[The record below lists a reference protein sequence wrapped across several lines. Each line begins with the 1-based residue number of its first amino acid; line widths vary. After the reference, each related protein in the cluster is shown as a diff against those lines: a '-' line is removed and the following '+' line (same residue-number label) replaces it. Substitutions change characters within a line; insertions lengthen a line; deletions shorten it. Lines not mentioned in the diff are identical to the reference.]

1 MKVSCIIPAFNE
13 EKSIVHVLRVVKQV
27 SSINEII
34 VVDDGS
40 SDQTAAYAE
49 KEGVIVLKH
58 KNNKGKGAAI
68 KTGSAYAKGE
78 VLLFLD
84 ADLESISPRKIKAIL
99 HPIKNNEADFV
110 KTSFSRARGRVT
122 ELVVKPLFQVV
133 FPFVPFQQPLS
144 GQFALRKEILEKLT
158 INDQWGVDIQI
169 LLQSLKNKTRIK
181 EVDIGHLVH
190 KKQPIENLT
199 VMSQQVIETILQE
212 LGIIANKHKLILF
225 DFDKTL
231 ISMSSIEI
239 IAEEFGFQNELK
251 RLRKQHKDDKIRDMD
266 ITLQLAQFLANKT
279 KEDIENVC
287 QKIPLTDDIEK
298 VIDHL
303 KKRRYK
309 IGIISHAFSPVVEFF
324 AKKLEISLSNIVCP
338 TLVTKS
344 DGTFSGEVAAHTL
357 HNASC
362 CASIICK
369 ADAAKKLMEKYRV
382 SSEQC
387 IAVADGKSDACLFR
401 SCGLAIAY
409 KPLQLLGD
417 IQIEHMSQVLIHA
430 E

>member
-1 MKVSCIIPAFNE
+1 MKTSCIIPAFNE

-27 SSINEII
+27 SSIDEII

-40 SDQTAAYAE
+40 SDQTATYAE
-49 KEGVIVLKH
+49 KEGVIVLRH
-58 KNNKGKGAAI
+58 KKNKGKGAAI
-68 KTGSAYAKGE
+68 KTGTSHATGDI
-78 VLLFLD
+78 LLFLD
-84 ADLESISPRKIKAIL
+84 ADLESINPRKIKAIL

-133 FPFVPFQQPLS
+133 FPFVNFQQPLS
-144 GQFALRKEILEKLT
+144 GQFALKREIMEKLT

-169 LLQSLKNKTRIK
+169 LLQSLKNGTRIK
-181 EVDIGHLVH
+181 EVNIGHLVH
-190 KKQPIENLT
+190 KKQPLENLT
-199 VMSQQVIETILQE
+199 IMSEQVIETILQE

-231 ISMSSIEI
+231 ITTSSIEV
-239 IAEEFGFQNELK
+239 IAQEFGFENELK
-251 RLRKQHKDDKIRDMD
+251 KLRKQHSERKIKDME
-266 ITLQLAQFLANKT
+266 ITLQLAKLLANKT
-279 KEDIENVC
+279 KEDIDRIC
-287 QKIPLTDDIEK
+287 KKISLTHDAEK
-298 VIDHL
+298 VIERL
-303 KKRRYK
+303 KKRRYQ

-324 AKKLEISLSNIVCP
+324 ARKLGVPSENIVCP
-338 TLVTKS
+338 TLIAKH
-344 DGTFSGEVAAHTL
+344 DGMFSGEVAAHTL

-369 ADAAKKLMEKYRV
+369 AEAAKKLMEKYQI

-401 SCGLAIAY
+401 ACGLAVAY
-409 KPLQLLGD
+409 KPLHPLGD
-417 IQIEHMSQVLIHA
+417 IQIEHMTQVLIHA